1 MGVRGR
7 FRRFVAVGAMAAA
20 ALGIAAAPAHAHAS
34 LENTDPAAGA
44 IVPTSPAA
52 IELRFTEEVSVGLG
66 GVRVLAAGGDTIRT
80 GEPATLPDR
89 PSVVRVTL
97 PELDDG
103 TYVVTWRVLSGDS
116 HPVRGAFTFSV
127 GAASEG
133 AAADRIAGDFLAG
146 STTDGTVDLI
156 YTIVRFLVFA
166 AMALVIGVLLGATF
180 VWPGTLALDRVRR
193 LLVIAWGVL
202 LGGTLLAFMLQGPYA
217 GGLPLAD
224 AFRPALWGDVAGT
237 RLGAVLLVR
246 ALLVLALGP
255 VLLTARRDPRPGWST
270 PIMLVA
276 LVGIAASPGIG
287 GHAGVGPM
295 NGVAVLV
302 DTLHVLAMGVWVGG
316 LTLLVLL
323 VTRADAEDAL
333 ARTPV
338 WSRVATLAV
347 LGVVLTGLARA
358 WRELGGLAGV
368 FDTDYGRLLAI
379 KVGLVLVTLLV
390 ATVARDAVH
399 RRWALDAE
407 ELAAADLERAERIAA
422 GEPVPS
428 RRGHSLVPSGEGVD
442 TIRYVLP
449 EDSARRHLLRSV
461 VVEVVLLAV
470 VLGVTAL
477 LVDTAPTAS
486 VRSAPFAATLDAG
499 PILADVVVTPARVG
513 PNEVHLTLS
522 QRAGGPAGA
531 LNVSVE
537 FELPAEGIDPID
549 VPMRRAGVDHY
560 LSSGLAL
567 PVAGDWRMT
576 VKILTDPITE
586 ETATA
591 TVTVR

>member
-1 MGVRGR
+1 MRGR
-7 FRRFVAVGAMAAA
+7 FRRIAAVASMASLALALGAGPAFAHA
-20 ALGIAAAPAHAHAS
+20 ALETTAPS
-34 LENTDPAAGA
+34 AGA
-44 IVPTSPAA
+44 IVPTSPPAV
-52 IELRFTEEVSVGLG
+52 ELRFTEEVSIGLG
-66 GVRVLAAGGDTIRT
+66 GVRVIAAGGETVRT
-80 GEPATLPDR
+80 GEPATVPGR
-89 PSVVRVTL
+89 PSVVRATL
-97 PELDDG
+97 PDLDDG

-127 GAASEG
+127 GAATAG
-133 AAADRIAGDFLAG
+133 AAADRIAGDYLAG
-146 STTDGTVDLI
+146 GTSDGAVDATYTVL
-156 YTIVRFLVFA
+156 RFLVFA
-166 AMALVIGVLLGATF
+166 AMALVIGLLVGATF
-180 VWPGTLALDRVRR
+180 VWRSALALDRVRR
-193 LLVIAWGVL
+193 VLWTAWGVL
-202 LGGTLLAFMLQGPYA
+202 LAGTLLSFLVQGPYA
-217 GGLPLAD
+217 GGLGLAD
-224 AFRPALWGDVAGT
+224 AFRPSLWVDVAGT

-246 ALLVLALGP
+246 VGLVLALLP
-255 VLLTARRDPRPGWST
+255 VLLTVRREPRPGWST
-270 PIMLVA
+270 GLTLAA
-276 LVGIAASPGIG
+276 LVGIAATPGLG
-287 GHAGVGPM
+287 GHAGVGPL
-295 NGVAVLV
+295 NGVAILV
-302 DTLHVLAMGVWVGG
+302 DTLHVLAMGVWLGG

-333 ARTPV
+333 AVMPT

-347 LGVVLTGLARA
+347 LAVVLTGVSRG

-368 FDTDYGRLLAI
+368 LDTEYGRLLAI
-379 KVGLVLVTLLV
+379 KVGLVLVALLV

-407 ELAAADLERAERIAA
+407 ELEAADRERAERIAA

-428 RRGHSLVPSGEGVD
+428 RRGHSLVPNDDGVD
-442 TIRYVLP
+442 ALRYVLP
-449 EDSARRHLLRSV
+449 ADSARRRLLRSV
-461 VVEVVLLAV
+461 VVEVVLLTV

-477 LVDTAPTAS
+477 LVDTAPSGA
-486 VRSAPFAATLDAG
+486 VGAAPYSATLDAG

-522 QRAGGPAGA
+522 QRTGRTAGA

-549 VPMRRAGVDHY
+549 VPLRRAGVDHY

-576 VKILTDPITE
+576 LKILTDPITE

-591 TVTVR
+591 TVTIR